1 MELSDIKQEDRVYE
15 EYKEQKIP
23 SRIGRFFDTMG
34 HLMALGLG
42 IGYALVKHRKETKV
56 KRSLKFGFFRVFLF
70 FSRIFIDD
78 SMIHLPVGVQ
88 LRKRM
93 EILGPT
99 YIKLGQILSLREDI
113 LPKDITDELKKMLD
127 TLPAISYERYEQM
140 VINELG
146 RDYKEVF
153 HKIEKKP
160 LGSASIAQVH
170 RATLNNGDE
179 VVIKLLKPGTRE
191 LITIDS
197 EVIKK
202 IASILDPIAPQ
213 LQIKN
218 MLTEFC
224 DYTSREVNL
233 KLEADNAE
241 EFSQNFAKIESVVF
255 PKIYR
260 SYSNENMLVME
271 FIDGKKPDEKL
282 AEVLTDD
289 EKEHIVDIG
298 AFAIM
303 KMLYEDG
310 FFHADL
316 HPGNL
321 LIVDKNK
328 CTFIDLG
335 MVGRFEDDTRK
346 ILLYQFNSLILG
358 DLEGAARYMAL
369 LAIPGKK
376 GDVEG
381 FKKAY
386 KRVAKAWFRNPNF
399 NSYSM
404 GRLIYEST
412 RLGADYHMYFPIE
425 TILMV
430 KAIVTFEGVG
440 NVIMPGVDIAK
451 LSRKH
456 MRRLLIKGINPI
468 ELFRQTVQNAPEFID
483 MLSKSPHLLVE
494 VTRRAETELNKKRQ
508 DKTLAVT
515 RTLLSGFFF
524 LGGCVFLAAKQ
535 SPVFYVPLFGL
546 SLISFI
552 GSKNT

>member
-1 MELSDIKQEDRVYE
+1 MELTDIKQETRVYE
-15 EYKEQKIP
+15 VYKEQKIP
-23 SRIGRFFDTMG
+23 SKIGRFFDTIG
-34 HLMALGLG
+34 HLLALGLG
-42 IGYALVKHRKETKV
+42 IGYAFLRKRKESKA
-56 KRSLKFGFFRVFLF
+56 KKKIKFSFLKIFLF
-70 FSRIFIDD
+70 FSRVFVDD

-127 TLPAISYERYEQM
+127 TLPAISYERFEEL
-140 VINELG
+140 VEVELG
-146 RDYKEVF
+146 KPYKEVF
-153 HKIEKKP
+153 HKIDKTP

-170 RATLNNGDE
+170 RATLNNGDD
-179 VVIKLLKPGTRE
+179 VVIKLLKPRTRE

-202 IASILDPIAPQ
+202 IASILDPLAPQ

-224 DYTSREVNL
+224 DYTAREVDL
-233 KLEADNAE
+233 KLEANNAE
-241 EFSQNFAKIESVVF
+241 EFAVNFSKIESVVF
-255 PKIYR
+255 PKVYR
-260 SYSNENMLVME
+260 SYSTSDMLIME
-271 FIDGKKPDEKL
+271 FIDGKKPDENL
-282 AEVLTDD
+282 ALVLNEE

-358 DLEGAARYMAL
+358 DVDGAARYMAL
-369 LAIPGKK
+369 LAVPGKK

-386 KRVAKAWFRNPNF
+386 KRIAKAWIRNPNF

-412 RLGADYHMYFPIE
+412 RLGAEFHMYFPIE

-440 NVIMPGVDIAK
+440 NVIQPGVDIAK

-456 MRRLLIKGINPI
+456 MRRLLIKGINPL
-468 ELFRQTVQNAPEFID
+468 ELLRNTMQNAPEFID
-483 MLSKSPHLLVE
+483 MLSKSPHLMVE
-494 VTRRAETELNKKRQ
+494 ITRRAEVELNKKKT
-508 DKTLAVT
+508 DTTLAIR
-515 RTLLSGFFF
+515 RTILAGFFF
-524 LGGCVFLAAKQ
+524 LGGCIFLVGKMHPLSYVVFFA
-535 SPVFYVPLFGL
+535 L
-546 SLISFI
+546 SLVSFF
-552 GSKNT
+552 GSRNT

>member
-1 MELSDIKQEDRVYE
+1 MEPEDLKQENRKYEVYQ
-15 EYKEQKIP
+15 EQKIP
-23 SRIGRFFDTMG
+23 SKIGRFFGTIG
-34 HLMALGLG
+34 HLLALGLG
-42 IGYALVKHRKETKV
+42 IGYDFLRRRKESKA
-56 KRSLKFGFFRVFLF
+56 KKELKYSFLKMFLF
-70 FSRIFIDD
+70 SSRLFIDD

-88 LRKRM
+88 MRKRM

-113 LPKDITDELKKMLD
+113 LPKEITDELKKMLD
-127 TLPAISYERYEQM
+127 TLPAISYQRFEKLLE
-140 VINELG
+140 VELK
-146 RDYKEVF
+146 RPFKEVF
-153 HKIEKKP
+153 HKIEKLP

-191 LITIDS
+191 LVNIDS
-197 EVIKK
+197 DVITKL
-202 IASILDPIAPQ
+202 ASILDPLAPQ

-224 DYTSREVNL
+224 EYTSREVDL
-233 KLEADNAE
+233 RLEANNAE
-241 EFSQNFAKIESVVF
+241 EFAQNFAKIDYVVF

-260 SYSNENMLVME
+260 SYSTSDVLVME

-282 AEVLTDD
+282 SATLTEE
-289 EKEHIVDIG
+289 EKENVVDIG

-321 LIVDKNK
+321 IIVDKNK
-328 CTFIDLG
+328 CAFIDLG

-358 DLEGAARYMAL
+358 DVEGAARYMAL
-369 LAIPGKK
+369 LSIPGKK

-386 KRVAKAWFRNPNF
+386 KKIAKAWLRNPDF

-412 RLGADYHMYFPIE
+412 KLGAEFHMYFPIE

-440 NVIMPGVDIAK
+440 NVIQPGVDIAK

-456 MRRLLIKGINPI
+456 MRRLLIKGINPL
-468 ELFRQTVQNAPEFID
+468 ELFRNTLQNAPEFID

-494 VTRRAETELNKKRQ
+494 ITRRAEVELNKKKV
-508 DKTLAVT
+508 DSNLSIK
-515 RTLLSGFFF
+515 RTLLAGFFF
-524 LGGCVFLAAKQ
+524 LGGCIFLVSKIH
-535 SPVFYVPLFGL
+535 PLSYGL
-546 SLISFI
+546 LFLLSFVSFI
-552 GSKNT
+552 GSKKA

>member
-1 MELSDIKQEDRVYE
+1 VELTDIKQETRVYE
-15 EYKEQKIP
+15 VYKEQKIP
-23 SRIGRFFDTMG
+23 SKIGRFFDTIG
-34 HLMALGLG
+34 HLLALGLG
-42 IGYALVKHRKETKV
+42 IGYAFLRKRKESKAKKKIKFTF
-56 KRSLKFGFFRVFLF
+56 LKIFLF
-70 FSRIFIDD
+70 FSRIIVDD

-127 TLPAISYERYEQM
+127 TLPAISYERFEEL
-140 VINELG
+140 VEIELG
-146 RDYKEVF
+146 KPYKEVF
-153 HKIEKKP
+153 HKIDKTP

-170 RATLNNGDE
+170 RATLNNGDD

-202 IASILDPIAPQ
+202 IASILDPLAPQ

-224 DYTSREVNL
+224 DYTAREVDL
-233 KLEADNAE
+233 KLEANNAE
-241 EFSQNFAKIESVVF
+241 EFAVNFSKIESVVF
-255 PKIYR
+255 PKVYR
-260 SYSNENMLVME
+260 SYSTSDMLIME
-271 FIDGKKPDEKL
+271 FIDGKKPDENL
-282 AEVLTDD
+282 ALVLNEE

-358 DLEGAARYMAL
+358 DVDGAARYMAL
-369 LAIPGKK
+369 LAVPGKK

-386 KRVAKAWFRNPNF
+386 KRIAKAWIRNPNF

-412 RLGADYHMYFPIE
+412 RLGAEFHMYFPIE

-440 NVIMPGVDIAK
+440 NVIQPGVDIAK

-456 MRRLLIKGINPI
+456 MRRLLIKGINPL
-468 ELFRQTVQNAPEFID
+468 ELLRNTMQNAPEFID
-483 MLSKSPHLLVE
+483 MLSKSPHLMVE
-494 VTRRAETELNKKRQ
+494 ITRRAEVELNKKKT
-508 DKTLAVT
+508 DTTLAIR
-515 RTLLSGFFF
+515 RTILAGFFF
-524 LGGCVFLAAKQ
+524 LGGCIFLVGKMHPL
-535 SPVFYVPLFGL
+535 SYVMFFAL
-546 SLISFI
+546 SLISFL
-552 GSKNT
+552 GSRNT